1 MKLIITIA
9 FNILLLCKVIYAQ
22 PSNLSSDY
30 QNIDMVTDE
39 FNNNFLDFS
48 KWDDWTAYSDLQIA
62 YRKTSRLFT
71 DGIQLDNINNSTN
84 DPNGNDNIRW
94 VSESNRNFLRI
105 VTKYEEVTRRNPYY
119 NESTPLQDFLY
130 TTAQLWSKRK
140 MRYGYY
146 EISSRMPDNSA
157 DIQANFWLYYFQD
170 YPGFYSEIDIFE
182 HRTYW
187 PYHTDKIA
195 ANVHSWKRCPDSDGY
210 NCCDN
215 TYIRPYNYQEYQTS
229 ESLNQNF
236 HVYGVEY
243 KPGQIDF
250 YFNGILVQTFTD
262 MVATNEI
269 LNSPNVD
276 YCLFENQTTVSVN
289 NLKEMAVGFDIG
301 LLNEHDGPRPQSGYE
316 QYFDIDYF
324 RYYKKKP
331 QFSAISKVNCNMSF
345 FDVTIT
351 PGTIDDVFSA
361 FSSTNAQWQNLGN
374 NVFRIIPNGSANPV
388 VIYTRFIDPY
398 GIITENTI
406 TIPIEQTNVLDI
418 SGINTFCQF
427 NNTSTFTLNQT
438 NNTVDVVWSVTNG
451 TIISSDNQSCTVQW
465 NSNAQLNGAIVSAQL
480 IGTTP
485 ECTKTISHPISSC
498 CSSSDLTVY
507 QNLEVPANTQLHIS
521 NENAQFIGN
530 VNVYG
535 KLFIE
540 DFSSALLSD
549 NTSITIH
556 GSGELNISD
565 SYISS
570 CNNMW
575 DGIKTNSSSSKIFIS
590 YSTIEDAKTAV
601 EVKDAHTIFISNTI
615 FNKNRNHLDLFRR
628 NTGLTYNIINNT
640 FDCWNG
646 STNMCLKSP
655 FLNQKTQTAFK
666 FDSESTDH
674 DLSVGYNGSN
684 IIRNASMGLYFLN
697 ASATISNFELSYC
710 DEASALVNMKPF
722 NFNNNNVSNCL
733 KGITC
738 YNSETNV
745 NNSDFEVIDRNAI
758 SSVYG
763 GTISVNSSN
772 FVSISTAVYANYISA
787 VNISNCNVNKVS
799 VGFRMLNN
807 KSAQVRIEDNILAN
821 VRNYGIYQVFHYNG
835 ESIVKNNQINLV
847 YPVLNKGIGCG
858 IYFAENEKY
867 QGAKHRISLN
877 QITNA
882 KDGIWFTT
890 ITNSSIFNN
899 TISMY
904 GWDVTDQQLF
914 NGIKLENSLNCQVRE
929 NSVSGS
935 SDMQSHY
942 WVNGIFVENSMKT
955 MVHCNYVNNL
965 GRGFF
970 FSGNTPETT
979 FTGNYMGNCYDH
991 FVLNWNYLGLGDVHF
1006 YETNSTNPL
1015 PSDNR
1020 WMGSSLGFNTLSFFS
1035 NYFPIEGK
1043 TRFHHRNL
1051 FGNNEFNP
1059 INNEVIG
1066 NDPNFPDNYKR
1077 SIFEPNSIINEDLAC
1092 DKDWR
1097 RSDNEDDKKYAE
1109 TTQWPTDKAGL
1120 RWNSREYVFESAK
1133 YKTSENVYIAASVQ
1147 QMYDSLQTVNLG
1159 YFKDVGELMELDSLA
1174 MAVDDN
1180 LNLLQSLLPTDAV
1193 EMIKKQT
1200 DYTSYKSSVDA
1211 IFPYNFWIKAFNT
1224 AVSSLCPHSFGPGV
1238 YTSRVLANL
1247 NDTLMLQNNTCNLI
1261 LPSYTSPQN
1270 RLLNDNYL
1278 EKQNVNV
1285 YPNPSKGKLTFEASE
1300 NLKIIHAECFDLQGR
1315 LIKSSFQNN
1324 SDFTSEIEV
1333 IEATKGLY
1341 ILKIITENKKIS
1353 YFKIAIEP

>member
-1 MKLIITIA
+1 MKLFLKFLIFGVVFPLT
-9 FNILLLCKVIYAQ
+9 FYSQ
-22 PSNLSSDY
+22 PNNLNQMY
-30 QNIDMVTDE
+30 QNISFVSDE
-39 FNNNFLDFS
+39 FNNNFLDPA
-48 KWDDWTAYSDLQIA
+48 KWDDWEAYPNNQIA
-62 YRKTSRLFT
+62 YRKTSRLLV
-71 DGIQLDNINNSTN
+71 DGIQIDNINNTTN

-94 VSESNRNFLRI
+94 VSEGNRNFLRL
-105 VTKYEEVTRRNPYY
+105 VTKFEEVSRRNPYWSDSAPFE
-119 NESTPLQDFLY
+119 NFLY
-130 TTAQLWSKRK
+130 TTAQIWTKQKL
-140 MRYGYY
+140 RYGYY

-157 DIQANFWLYYFQD
+157 DISANFWLYWFQD
-170 YPGFYSEIDIFE
+170 YPGFYSEIDVFE

-187 PYHTDKIA
+187 PDNTNKVP
-195 ANVHSWKRCPDSDGY
+195 ANIHSWKRCDETLYAHD
-210 NCCDN
+210 CCGN
-215 TYIRPYNYQEYQTS
+215 TYIRPYTYQEYETN
-229 ESLNQNF
+229 ELLNQNF
-236 HVYGVEY
+236 HTYGVEF
-243 KPGQIDF
+243 KPEQIDL
-250 YFNGILVQTFTD
+250 YFDGLLVHSFTF

-269 LNSPNVD
+269 LGASNVN
-276 YCLFENQTTVSVN
+276 YCLYDGQTTVSLDY
-289 NLKEMAVGFDIG
+289 LKEMKVALDIG
-301 LLNEHDGPRPQSGYE
+301 LVEGFNGPRPQPGNE

-331 QFSAISKVNCNMSF
+331 QFSNIPKIKCNTAF
-345 FDVTIT
+345 FDVTVT
-351 PGTIDDVFSA
+351 QGTIDDSFQSITA
-361 FSSTNAQWQNLGN
+361 SNAQWQNLGN
-374 NVFRIIPNGSANPV
+374 NSFRIIPDGSGNPIELYV
-388 VIYTRFIDPY
+388 RFVDPY
-398 GIITENTI
+398 GIITENNI
-406 TIPIEQTNVLDI
+406 SIPVEQTNSLNIV
-418 SGINTFCQF
+418 GINSFC
-427 NNTSTFTLNQT
+427 NYTNITTFTFNQI

-465 NSNAQLNGAIVSAQL
+465 NSNAQQDGAEIFAQL
-480 IGTTP
+480 IGSTP

-498 CSSSDLTVY
+498 CSSSNLIIY
-507 QNLEVPANTQLHIS
+507 QNLEVPANTELHIS

-540 DFSSALLSD
+540 DFSSALMSD

-565 SYISS
+565 SYINS

-575 DGIKTNSSSSKIFIS
+575 NGIKTNSSSSKIFIS

-601 EVKDAHTIFISNTI
+601 EVRDAHTIFISNSI
-615 FNKNRNHLDLFRR
+615 FNRNRNHLDLYRK

-655 FLNQKTQTAFK
+655 FLNQKTQTTFR

-674 DLSVGYNGSN
+674 DLSVGSNGSN
-684 IIRNASMGLYFLN
+684 IIKNATLGLYFLN
-697 ASATISNFELSYC
+697 ASATISNFEISLC
-710 DEASALVNMKPF
+710 NEAATFVNMKPF
-722 NFNNNNVSNCL
+722 YFNNNNVSRCL

-745 NNSDFEVIDRNAI
+745 NNSSFEVIDRNAI
-758 SSVYG
+758 STVYG
-763 GTISVNSSN
+763 GKISVNSSN
-772 FVSISTAVYANYISA
+772 FVAISTAVYANYISA

-858 IYFAENEKY
+858 IYLAENEKY

-890 ITNSSIFNN
+890 ITNSNIFNN

-904 GWDVTDQQLF
+904 GWDLTDQQLF

-970 FSGNTPETT
+970 FSGNTPESA

-1006 YETNSTNPL
+1006 YENNSTTSL

-1020 WMGSSLGFNTLSFFS
+1020 WMGSSLGFNTLSYFS
-1035 NYFPIEGK
+1035 NYFPIEGI

-1059 INNEVIG
+1059 ILNEVIG
-1066 NDPNFPDNYKR
+1066 NDVNNPEDFRR
-1077 SIFEPNSIINEDLAC
+1077 SNFEPNSIINEDLAC

-1097 RSDNEDDKKYAE
+1097 RNENEDDKKYAE
-1109 TTQWPTDKAGL
+1109 ATQWPSDKAGL

-1133 YKTSENVYIAASVQ
+1133 YKTNENAIMAASVQ

-1174 MAVDDN
+1174 MLVDDN

-1200 DYTSYKSSVDA
+1200 DYTTYKSSVDA

-1261 LPSYTSPQN
+1261 LPSYPVPQN
-1270 RLLNDNYL
+1270 RLLNNS
-1278 EKQNVNV
+1278 EPKKQNIQV
-1285 YPNPSKGKLTFEASE
+1285 YPNPSKGLFTVETQMD
-1300 NLKIIHAECFDLQGR
+1300 LKINTIECYDLQGKMVLQIR
-1315 LIKSSFQNN
+1315 NNKTNLSNIDCSLLSSGIYF
-1324 SDFTSEIEV
+1324 
-1333 IEATKGLY
+1333 
-1341 ILKIITENKKIS
+1341 LKIYTDDGKTNHT
-1353 YFKIAIEP
+1353 KIAVEP